1 MRMQDCLHDAHMG
14 AWTHRAGCPQL
25 CCLYSTACISAA
37 HASRRHAE
45 APAVLQTDEEGLDAS
60 EAFDQLQVSRV
71 YAQDPDSLAFHA
83 AKKQVRTKQ
92 TKQSHRSFLAVK

>member
-1 MRMQDCLHDAHMG
+1 MTHTWRLHAQS
-14 AWTHRAGCPQL
+14 WLP
-25 CCLYSTACISAA
+25 SALLPVQ
-37 HASRRHAE
+37 HSLRFSSSRQYTE

-83 AKKQVRTKQ
+83 AKKQVRSKQ
-92 TKQSHRSFLAVK
+92 TKQSHRSFLAVR